1 MPSSRFSGVYLN
13 RRAMIVV
20 LVLAGVVGSMAFYR
34 THMAA
39 AASFLGI
46 TTATQ
51 TPLDDQSVA
60 ALIALDRATETVAQQ
75 VSPAVVKIQV
85 TARVTPG
92 QEEDGDNGPGG
103 DGQGP
108 GGNEPN
114 NPFEQ
119 FFGPFMGQMPQQP
132 RIEQGLGSGV
142 IISPDGYIVTNN
154 HVVAGAT
161 NISVSLNDQRQFPG
175 RVMGTDKLTDL
186 AVVKINA
193 NHLPNAPWGDSR
205 TLKAGENVLAFGNP
219 FGLGFTVT
227 RGIISALGRP
237 RLSGNM
243 RAPGDF
249 IQTDAA
255 INPGNSG
262 GPLVNAHGEVIGINS
277 AIYTPSG
284 AFSGV
289 GFAIPSEIAKPV
301 IAALIAHGKVVRGY
315 IGVIIGD
322 LDPERAKFF
331 HVPATTKGALVSQVD
346 PNSPG
351 GKAGLKVG
359 DVIVSYNGQKV
370 DSASEL
376 QLMTGNTA
384 PNTTVNLSILRDGRP
399 MNLKVT
405 LGELPSG
412 NEEAANQPGGEQ
424 GGGVKLGVAVTDLTP
439 QIRSQLNLPSSVQGV
454 VIERVQPGGPAFNA
468 GLSRGDVIQE
478 VNRHPVHNGQELRT
492 ELQRLSAGQDVLLLV
507 YTGGGSSFVVIH
519 PRQQPPSGG
528 GAPE

>member
-1 MPSSRFSGVYLN
+1 MPSSRFSGLNLN
-13 RRAMIVV
+13 RRAMI
-20 LVLAGVVGSMAFYR
+20 LVLIVAGVVGSMAFYR
-34 THMAA
+34 THL
-39 AASFLGI
+39 AASAASLLGI

-51 TPLDDQSVA
+51 APLDDQAVA
-60 ALIALDRATETVAQQ
+60 ALVALDQATEKVAQQ

-92 QEEDGDNGPGG
+92 QEEGGDSDQGEGGPGG
-103 DGQGP
+103 GQ
-108 GGNEPN
+108 ND
-114 NPFEQ
+114 PFQQ
-119 FFGPFMGQMPQQP
+119 FFGPFLGQMPQQP
-132 RIEQGLGSGV
+132 HIEQGLGSGV

-161 NISVSLNDQRQFPG
+161 NISVLLSDQRQFPG
-175 RVMGTDKLTDL
+175 KVVGTDKLTDL

-193 NHLPNAPWGDSR
+193 TNLPNAPWGDSR
-205 TLKAGENVLAFGNP
+205 TLQPGENVLAFGNP

-227 RGIISALGRP
+227 RGIISGLGRP

-243 RAPGDF
+243 RSPGDF

-331 HVPATTKGALVSQVD
+331 NVPANTKGALVSQVD

-359 DVIVSYNGQKV
+359 DVVVSFNGQKIT
-370 DSASEL
+370 SANQL
-376 QLMTGNTA
+376 QLLTGGTA
-384 PNTTVNLSILRDGRP
+384 PNTTVTLGILRNGQS

-412 NEEAANQPGGEQ
+412 NERAANQPEGEQ
-424 GGGVKLGVAVTDLTP
+424 GGGVKLGIAVTDLTP
-439 QIRSQLNLPSSVQGV
+439 QIRSQLGLPETVQGV
-454 VIERVQPGGPAFNA
+454 VIERVQPGGPAFNV
-468 GLSRGDVIQE
+468 GLSRGDVIEE
-478 VNRHPVHNGQELRT
+478 VNRHPVHNAQELRT
-492 ELQRLSAGQDVLLLV
+492 ELQKLPPNQDVLLLV
-507 YTGGGSSFVVIH
+507 YTGGGSSFIVIH
-519 PRQQPPSGG
+519 PQQQQQPSD

>member
-1 MPSSRFSGVYLN
+1 MPSSRFSGLHLN
-13 RRAMIVV
+13 RRAMILV

-34 THMAA
+34 THLGSS

-51 TPLDDQSVA
+51 TPLNDQAVA
-60 ALIALDRATETVAQQ
+60 SLVALDEATEKVAQQ

-92 QEEDGDNGPGG
+92 QEEGGDNGPGG
-103 DGQGP
+103 DGQGQGQGQ
-108 GGNEPN
+108 GGNDQN

-132 RIEQGLGSGV
+132 RIEEGLGSGV

-154 HVVAGAT
+154 PVVAGAT
-161 NISVSLNDQRQFPG
+161 NISVSLSDQRQFPG
-175 RVMGTDKLTDL
+175 KVVGTDKLTDL

-193 NHLPNAPWGDSR
+193 TNLPNAPWGDSR
-205 TLKAGENVLAFGNP
+205 ALKAGENVLAFGNP

-227 RGIISALGRP
+227 RGIISGLGRP

-301 IAALIAHGKVVRGY
+301 IAALIAHG
-315 IGVIIGD
+315 
-322 LDPERAKFF
+322 
-331 HVPATTKGALVSQVD
+331 
-346 PNSPG
+346 
-351 GKAGLKVG
+351 
-359 DVIVSYNGQKV
+359 
-370 DSASEL
+370 
-376 QLMTGNTA
+376 
-384 PNTTVNLSILRDGRP
+384 
-399 MNLKVT
+399 
-405 LGELPSG
+405 
-412 NEEAANQPGGEQ
+412 
-424 GGGVKLGVAVTDLTP
+424 
-439 QIRSQLNLPSSVQGV
+439 
-454 VIERVQPGGPAFNA
+454 
-468 GLSRGDVIQE
+468 
-478 VNRHPVHNGQELRT
+478 
-492 ELQRLSAGQDVLLLV
+492 
-507 YTGGGSSFVVIH
+507 
-519 PRQQPPSGG
+519 
-528 GAPE
+528 